1 MMDDSSTSSRHS
13 VGHWKKMTH
22 YKYKITHVYF
32 DALFYMSIQV
42 QFINLSYVWIIKRAT
57 GAEMTVETYRQ

>member
-1 MMDDSSTSSRHS
+1 
-13 VGHWKKMTH
+13 MTH

>member
-1 MMDDSSTSSRHS
+1 MTVARQVATVS
-13 VGHWKKMTH
+13 VTEKKMTH